1 MNVVIVAS
9 GVSHGSHLLPLFSVS
24 WACGGCSWPSASTAW
39 VLGPG
44 TPEVG
49 PSVAPGWFSGCPGPL
64 MVGCFPR
71 SVPGRRRGSVVAEV
85 LSDSRAGGD
94 WGQREE
100 TLTGVL
106 RLSLSQLAL
115 GSAEALTVL
124 THEPEKPG

>member
-24 WACGGCSWPSASTAW
+24 WACGAALAFRPLLHGSWPW
-39 VLGPG
+39 D
-44 TPEVG
+44 PEVDLSG
-49 PSVAPGWFSGCPGPL
+49 PWLISGCPGPL

-85 LSDSRAGGD
+85 FSDSCCW
-94 WGQREE
+94 WGLGPEGRDP
-100 TLTGVL
+100 TVL

-115 GSAEALTVL
+115 GECRRGPNS
-124 THEPEKPG
+124 PDS